1 MTNLLPRV
9 QRTRYLL
16 QGPQGYLVDLWEGK
30 RTWSMMPVDAM
41 DAGNTWTNLDHAL
54 LKLQQLLPTMPD
66 LFVAEV
72 TFEQVT
78 PGNPHTWRAISTRA
92 IGKES

>member
-1 MTNLLPRV
+1 MNDPLFRV
-9 QRTRYLL
+9 QRIRYIL
-16 QGPQGYLVDLWEGK
+16 QGPSGYLVDLWNGK
-30 RTWSMMPVDAM
+30 RTWSMLPIDAM
-41 DAGNTWTNLDHAL
+41 DAGNTWTDLNHAV

-72 TFEQVT
+72 VFEQST

-92 IGKES
+92 IGRE